1 MEFKDI
7 MNSYINAKFTGTV
20 LQLWNSNTKKAAQFY
35 FKPVTL
41 NADWVYL
48 CEPWELAS
56 LLFLST
62 ILLRLQL
69 ISAGPCKQRTELN
82 QAHPLYK

>member
-1 MEFKDI
+1 MPSLLAQYCNYGI
-7 MNSYINAKFTGTV
+7 PI
-20 LQLWNSNTKKAAQFY
+20 LKKTAQFC
-35 FKPVTL
+35 FKSVTL